1 MTGRMDY
8 RMKNMAETT
17 YIDNKAAYHEGIIQW
32 LFSLEGKTAVV
43 TGAAGQLGGE
53 YVRTLLGAGA
63 NVAALDIRPDNPKG
77 NLKEIDSDRL
87 KLIEVD
93 ITSRDSIETGLKT
106 VIARF
111 GHPDILINNAA
122 IDAPPDASEQET
134 GPFET
139 YPESSWEL
147 MMDVNLKGLFLCC
160 QVIGGHMA
168 ASGGG
173 SIINISSIYGMMSPD
188 QRIYEYK
195 EKPFFK
201 PVTYSVA
208 KSGILNLSRYLAT
221 YWAKKNVRVNTLT
234 LGGVFNN
241 QDSAFLKNYTDKVPL
256 GRMAQ
261 QDEYNGAILYL
272 ASGASSYMTG
282 ANIIIDG
289 GYSCW

>member
-1 MTGRMDY
+1 
-8 RMKNMAETT
+8 MKDNYMNV
-17 YIDNKAAYHEGIIQW
+17 IDNI
-32 LFSLEGKTAVV
+32 FSLSGKTAIV

-53 YVRTLLGAGA
+53 YVRALLGAGA
-63 NVAALDIRPDNPKG
+63 NVAALDIRPDNSKG
-77 NLKEIDSDRL
+77 NLKEIDSERL
-87 KLIEVD
+87 QLITVD
-93 ITSRDSIETGLKT
+93 ITRRASIESALEKVLTHLGT
-106 VIARF
+106 PSV
-111 GHPDILINNAA
+111 LINNAA
-122 IDAPPDASEQET
+122 IDAPPNASEQET

-139 YPESSWEL
+139 YPESSWDV
-147 MMDVNLKGLFLCC
+147 MMNVNLKGVFLCC

-168 ASGGG
+168 RTGGG
-173 SIINISSIYGMMSPD
+173 SIINISSIYGMVSPD

-195 EKPFFK
+195 DKPFFK
-201 PVTYSVA
+201 PVTYSVT

-221 YWAKKNVRVNTLT
+221 YWAKNNVRVNTLT

-241 QDSAFLKNYTDKVPL
+241 QDNMFLKNYTDKVPL

-261 QDEYNGAILYL
+261 QNEYNGAILYL

>member
-1 MTGRMDY
+1 LNGDY
-8 RMKNMAETT
+8 RVKDNYMNV
-17 YIDNKAAYHEGIIQW
+17 IDNI
-32 LFSLEGKTAVV
+32 FSLSGKTAIV

-53 YVRTLLGAGA
+53 YVRALLGAGA
-63 NVAALDIRPDNPKG
+63 NVAALDIRPDNSKG
-77 NLKEIDSDRL
+77 NLKEIDSERL
-87 KLIEVD
+87 QLITVD
-93 ITSRDSIETGLKT
+93 ITRRASIESALGKVLTHLGT
-106 VIARF
+106 PSV
-111 GHPDILINNAA
+111 LINNAA
-122 IDAPPDASEQET
+122 IDAPPNASEQET

-139 YPESSWEL
+139 YPESSWDV
-147 MMDVNLKGLFLCC
+147 MMNVNLKGVFLCC

-168 ASGGG
+168 RTGGG
-173 SIINISSIYGMMSPD
+173 SIINISSIYGMVSPD

-195 EKPFFK
+195 DKPFFK
-201 PVTYSVA
+201 PVTYSVT

-221 YWAKKNVRVNTLT
+221 YWAKNNVRVNTLT

-241 QDSAFLKNYTDKVPL
+241 QDNMFLKNYTDKVPL

-261 QDEYNGAILYL
+261 QNEYNGAILYL

>member
-1 MTGRMDY
+1 MNVVSMVQ
-8 RMKNMAETT
+8 
-17 YIDNKAAYHEGIIQW
+17 NKTAYYDGIIHS
-32 LFSLEGKTAVV
+32 LFNLSGKTAIV

-53 YVRTLLGAGA
+53 YVRALLGAGA
-63 NVAALDIRPDNPKG
+63 SVAALDIRPDNPKG
-77 NLKEIDSDRL
+77 NLIEIDSERL
-87 KLIEVD
+87 QLIEVD
-93 ITSRDSIETGLKT
+93 ITSRASIESGLET
-106 VIARF
+106 VIAKF
-111 GHPDILINNAA
+111 GHPNILINNAA
-122 IDAPPDASEQET
+122 IDAPPNACEQET

-168 ASGGG
+168 LNGGG
-173 SIINISSIYGMMSPD
+173 SIINISSIYGMVSPD

-195 EKPFFK
+195 DKPFFK
-201 PVTYSVA
+201 PVTYSVT

-221 YWAKKNVRVNTLT
+221 YWAKSRVRVNTLT

-241 QDSAFLKNYTDKVPL
+241 QDHAFLKNYTDKVPL

-261 QDEYNGAILYL
+261 QNEYNGAVLYL

>member
-1 MTGRMDY
+1 MGVISC
-8 RMKNMAETT
+8 
-17 YIDNKAAYHEGIIQW
+17 IDKKPAYHDGIIHS
-32 LFSLEGKTAVV
+32 LFSLAGKTAIVI
-43 TGAAGQLGGE
+43 GAAGQLGGE
-53 YVRTLLGAGA
+53 YVRALLGAGA
-63 NVAALDIRPDNPKG
+63 SVAALDIRPDNPKG

-87 KLIEVD
+87 NIIAVD
-93 ITSRDSIETGLKT
+93 ITSRVSIESGLET
-106 VIARF
+106 VIAKF
-111 GHPDILINNAA
+111 GHPNILINNAA
-122 IDAPPDASEQET
+122 IDAPPNASEQET

-147 MMDVNLKGLFLCC
+147 MIDVNLKGVFLCC

-168 ASGGG
+168 RTGGG
-173 SIINISSIYGMMSPD
+173 SIINISSIYGMVSPD

-195 EKPFFK
+195 DKPFFK
-201 PVTYSVA
+201 PVTYSVT

-221 YWAKKNVRVNTLT
+221 YWAKSGVRVNTLT

-241 QDSAFLKNYTDKVPL
+241 QDNVFLKNYTDKVPL

-261 QDEYNGAILYL
+261 QNEYNGAILYL

>member
-1 MTGRMDY
+1 MGVISC
-8 RMKNMAETT
+8 
-17 YIDNKAAYHEGIIQW
+17 IDKKPAYHDGIIHS
-32 LFSLEGKTAVV
+32 LFSLAGKTAIV

-53 YVRTLLGAGA
+53 YVRALLGAGA
-63 NVAALDIRPDNPKG
+63 SVAALDVRLDNPKG

-87 KLIEVD
+87 NLIAVD
-93 ITSRDSIETGLKT
+93 ITSRASIESGLKT

-122 IDAPPDASEQET
+122 IDAPPNSSEQET

-139 YPESSWEL
+139 YPELSWEL
-147 MMDVNLKGLFLCC
+147 MMDVNLKGVFLCC
-160 QVIGGHMA
+160 QVIGGNMA
-168 ASGGG
+168 RTGGG
-173 SIINISSIYGMMSPD
+173 SIINISSIYGMVSPD

-195 EKPFFK
+195 DKPFFK
-201 PVTYSVA
+201 PVTYSVT

-221 YWAKKNVRVNTLT
+221 YWAKSNVRVNTLT

-241 QDSAFLKNYTDKVPL
+241 QDNVFLKNYTDKVPL

-261 QDEYNGAILYL
+261 QNEYNGAILYL